1 MSFLIRQLK
10 LKTYVCKE
18 ENNEISFCFTSFYSP
33 RILYERG
40 GGSNFVRQ
48 YDPPPREN
56 NRSEPNANIYQL
68 KDLGLDNKVDVLFVV
83 DNSGS
88 MGPIQQNIVDN
99 ARLFMSEFINQR
111 HIDWK
116 LGVISTD
123 NNEEPFLGFNS
134 PFSSALIDYESPASI
149 EQTIATFQSAI
160 NSLGTSGSASEY
172 VFHNVLR
179 NIKKYNDPGTTRPEF
194 VRGSSH
200 LAVIMVTDE
209 REQSGSLSGPYAP
222 LEMLNTVSGYV
233 GSNKKVRFYGALQ
246 ASDFE
251 GCSTWDEITYEG
263 SRYENIIKESGGF
276 AISACVDDFGVK
288 LADISK
294 DISSLVKAPGIPLRG
309 VPKVHS
315 IRVFYKGE
323 ELHPGAVDDCGKWYY
338 DARNRTI
345 NFYTFD
351 FVDNFETDHLVINFE
366 YDDGIPRD
374 TDPED
379 GSRGGCQ

>member
-1 MSFLIRQLK
+1 MKSLFLLPLFIFLSS
-10 LKTYVCKE
+10 CME
-18 ENNEISFCFTSFYSP
+18 D
-33 RILYERG
+33 

-48 YDPPPREN
+48 YDPPERED
-56 NRSEPNANIYQL
+56 NRSEQNANIYRL

-88 MGPIQQNIVDN
+88 MGPIQQNIVTN

-116 LGVISTD
+116 LGIISTD
-123 NNEEPFLGFNS
+123 NNEEPFLGFES
-134 PFSSALIDYESPASI
+134 VFSSALIDHESPTSI
-149 EQTIATFQSAI
+149 EDTISTFQNAI
-160 NSLGTSGSASEY
+160 NSLGTDGSPSEY

-179 NIKKYNDPGTTRPEF
+179 NIKKYNDPGSSKPEF
-194 VRGSSH
+194 VRSTSH
-200 LAVIMVTDE
+200 LAVIMVSDE
-209 REQSGSLSGPYAP
+209 NEQSGRMTGPYAP
-222 LEMLNTVSGYV
+222 LEMLNTVSAYV

-246 ASDFE
+246 AKDFE
-251 GCSTWDEITYEG
+251 GCSSWDEIMYEG
-263 SRYENIIKESGGF
+263 SRYQQIIDESAGF
-276 AISACVDDFGVK
+276 AISACVNDFGVK

-315 IRVFYKGE
+315 IRISYKGD
-323 ELHPGAVDDCGKWYY
+323 ELFPGAEEDCGKWYY
-338 DARNRTI
+338 DARNNTI
-345 NFYTFD
+345 IFYSFD
-351 FVDNFETDHLVINFE
+351 FVANFDKDFLVIDFE

-379 GSRGGCQ
+379 GSRGGCQN